1 MRLITRL
8 ETPAEIT
15 NQLETR
21 GHQLETRGHPSKKK
35 ANGSPTAC
43 TTVFTPLYN
52 FTSLVRQLTI
62 LEKGLLH
69 DLEAS

>member
-1 MRLITRL
+1 MRLISRL
-8 ETPAEIT
+8 ETPAEVT

-21 GHQLETRGHPSKKK
+21 SHQLETCDHPSKKK

-43 TTVFTPLYN
+43 TTMFTPLHN

-69 DLEAS
+69 DIEAS